1 MNKSLIK
8 IGQLEIN
15 FLLES
20 SQTSG
25 QIAMFEFSVPVG
37 AKVPLPHYHENF
49 DETIYGIEG
58 VMTFTI
64 DGKTIDIQSG
74 QTLFIP
80 RGATHGF
87 NNYGQLNAKALAV
100 VNPGLL
106 GPEYFID
113 LAEIVNAGG
122 PPDIEKIKV
131 VFKKYG
137 LVPIVN

>member
-25 QIAMFEFSVPVG
+25 QITMFEFSVPVG

-74 QTLFIP
+74 QTLFFP

-87 NNYGQLNAKALAV
+87 NNHGEINAKALAI
-100 VNPGLL
+100 VNPGLI

-122 PPDIEKIKV
+122 SPDVDKIKA

>member
-87 NNYGQLNAKALAV
+87 NNHGQLNAKALAV
-100 VNPGLL
+100 VNPGLI

>member
-1 MNKSLIK
+1 MNRSLIK

-20 SQTSG
+20 SQTNG
-25 QIAMFEFSVPVG
+25 QIAMFEFLVPVG

-58 VMTFTI
+58 TMTFTI
-64 DGKTIDIQSG
+64 EGKSINIQAG

-87 NNYGQLNAKALAV
+87 NNHGKTNAKALAI
-100 VNPGLL
+100 VNPGLI
-106 GPEYFID
+106 GSEYFID

-122 PPDIEKIKV
+122 PPDIEKIKA
-131 VFKKYG
+131 VFQKYG
-137 LVPIVN
+137 LVPIGN

>member
-1 MNKSLIK
+1 
-8 IGQLEIN
+8 
-15 FLLES
+15 
-20 SQTSG
+20 
-25 QIAMFEFSVPVG
+25 
-37 AKVPLPHYHENF
+37 VPLPHYHENF

-74 QTLFIP
+74 QTLFFP

-87 NNYGQLNAKALAV
+87 NNHGEINAKALAI
-100 VNPGLL
+100 VNPGLI

-122 PPDIEKIKV
+122 SPDVDKIKA